1 MSSSEEPLKN
11 SETSASNG
19 NHMSSSEEHLKNY
32 AIIRVRQKRLLK
44 IHKPAPKMAIMSSS
58 EEPVKIKNH
67 QRLDPKLIYFR
78 QSIRILSRDPALL

>member
-44 IHKPAPKMAIMSSS
+44 IHKPAPKMAI
-58 EEPVKIKNH
+58 I
-67 QRLDPKLIYFR
+67 
-78 QSIRILSRDPALL
+78 